1 LGQFQEVQG
10 KKENWA
16 WMRNGSKIFESKNF
30 SNFQSSFEFKQR
42 RFKPDEAFGIF
53 SKMEI
58 LEFVSNIWNLNHGL

>member
-1 LGQFQEVQG
+1 
-10 KKENWA
+10 
-16 WMRNGSKIFESKNF
+16 MRNGSKIFESKNF

-58 LEFVSNIWNLNHGL
+58 LEFVSNI